1 MTDTTRQAPGAGL
14 SAKSLLIIAGLIA
27 VLDRLTKILS
37 NANLSEGVPVQVI
50 PGFDLLL
57 AYNSGAAFSFLSDA
71 GGWQRWLLTGISLG
85 VSIFLIAWIV
95 KLPKSQ
101 RLLGIAL
108 ALILGGALGN
118 LYDRM
123 MAGYVVDFI
132 SLYFREYRFATFNI
146 ADAAI
151 SVGAGLMVLDIMLDW
166 RGDKTSKDKDE
177 GSTGLG

>member
-1 MTDTTRQAPGAGL
+1 MTGPDSQDNAIPRGPGTRM
-14 SAKSLLIIAGLIA
+14 LLAIAGIIA
-27 VLDRLTKILS
+27 VLDRLTKIVS
-37 NANLSEGVPVQVI
+37 NANLTEGIPVQVF

-71 GGWQRWLLTGISLG
+71 GGWQRWLLTAISLG
-85 VSIFLIAWIV
+85 VSVFLIAWIV
-95 KLPKSQ
+95 KLPRDQ

-108 ALILGGALGN
+108 ALVLGGALGN
-118 LYDRM
+118 LYDRI

-151 SVGAGLMVLDIMLDW
+151 SVGAALMVLDIFLDW
-166 RGDKTSKDKDE
+166 KRSEENRE
-177 GSTGLG
+177 GK